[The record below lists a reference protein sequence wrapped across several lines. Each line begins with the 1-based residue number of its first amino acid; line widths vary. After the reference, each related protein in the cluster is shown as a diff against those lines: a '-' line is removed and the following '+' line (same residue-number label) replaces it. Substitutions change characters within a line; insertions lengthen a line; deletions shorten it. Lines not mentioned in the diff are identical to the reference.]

1 MKTQQHSPK
10 CLLEKIF
17 SEKKDEENEAE
28 EIDNFENIEL
38 DNQDSLLESDN
49 LPLSNTNIGN
59 NLR

>member
-17 SEKKDEENEAE
+17 SEKKDEENDAQEVE
-28 EIDNFENIEL
+28 NFENVVL
-38 DNQDSLLESDN
+38 DNQDSILESDN
-49 LPLSNTNIGN
+49 PLHSNTHAEN